1 MLTPILALI
10 IWTLII
16 WIWMYATKIPA
27 MQKAKIDPES
37 ALHPGALSMLP
48 SKVRVIGD
56 NYNHLHE
63 QPTVFYALAF
73 YTHLVGAGDAVNIW
87 LAWSYVAI
95 RIAHSLAQIVVRKV
109 MVRFPL
115 FVLAAIVLIVLAVRN
130 VMALGGA

>member
-16 WIWMYATKIPA
+16 WVWMYATKIPA
-27 MQKAKIDPES
+27 MQKAKIDPEI
-37 ALHPGALSMLP
+37 ALHTGGLTMLP
-48 SKVRVIGD
+48 SSVRVVTD
-56 NYNHLHE
+56 NFNHLHE

-73 YTHLVGAGDAVNIW
+73 YTHLVGAGDAINIW
-87 LAWSYVAI
+87 LAWGYVAI
-95 RIAHSLAQIVVRKV
+95 RIAHSLAQIVVKKV

-130 VMALGGA
+130 LMALAI

>member
-16 WIWMYATKIPA
+16 WVWMYATRIPA
-27 MQKAKIDPES
+27 MQNVKLDPES
-37 ALHPGALSMLP
+37 AIHPGALNILP
-48 SKVRVIGD
+48 VNARVVAD

-63 QPTVFYALAF
+63 QPTIFYALAF
-73 YTHLVGAGDAVNIW
+73 YTHLAGAGDAANIW
-87 LAWSYVAI
+87 LAWGFVAI
-95 RIAHSLAQIVVRKV
+95 RIAHSLAQIIVKKV

-130 VMALGGA
+130 LMALVM